1 LNNFKIVVGYSYDF
15 LKTDLPEEKLWKI
28 LDQRGFEDDELNRR
42 VLLKHLKED
51 GFFQGLAAPAPLAPQ
66 AGNNS
71 QLQSLAFF
79 FFFLLELNR
88 HYFCCS
94 ETT

>member
-1 LNNFKIVVGYSYDF
+1 LNNFKIVVSDYNDF
-15 LKTDLPEEKLWKI
+15 KNRWTEEKLWKI
-28 LDQRGFEDDELNRR
+28 LDQEGFEDNELNRER
-42 VLLKHLKED
+42 LALSLRKE

-79 FFFLLELNR
+79 FLLTFPHFSSNYHACPR
-88 HYFCCS
+88 
-94 ETT
+94 

>member
-28 LDQRGFEDDELNRR
+28 LDQEGFEDNELNRER
-42 VLLKHLKED
+42 LALSLRKE

-79 FFFLLELNR
+79 FFS
-88 HYFCCS
+88 FCS
-94 ETT
+94 N